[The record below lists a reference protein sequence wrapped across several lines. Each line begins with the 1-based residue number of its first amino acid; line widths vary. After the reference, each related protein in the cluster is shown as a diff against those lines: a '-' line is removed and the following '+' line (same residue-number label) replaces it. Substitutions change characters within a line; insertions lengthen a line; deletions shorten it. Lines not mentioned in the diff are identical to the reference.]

1 MRQLVLYYCAAVL
14 LFSAYTGALVLVSA
28 RPFRQ
33 SRRPRLARILM
44 LLLVLAMFGGGLN
57 AAFDALR

>member
-14 LFSAYTGALVLVSA
+14 LFSAYVGAMCVVSA

-33 SRRPRLARILM
+33 ARRPRLARILM
-44 LLLVLAMFGGGLN
+44 LLLVLAMFVGGVN
-57 AAFDALR
+57 AALDALR